1 MQTLY
6 GFVHNNPTHQVD
18 SVGLQPVNVVDVVS
32 VPCCSCCC
40 PEDISADIGNLELKT
55 ELFSV
60 GPFVDGNYYK
70 DIWQHPVKINIDL
83 SYDNPGAQNSDCTF
97 EYWEWVDE
105 EGEGEFDQDWDDHAD
120 AYAAQWDART
130 KPCGSET
137 VAIPDFPGVRARWS
151 PNASGPW
158 NSRDVTKV
166 LKIKVIVKKGPGC
179 DCGLGWWHDKKTLC
193 LKQTIELFH
202 AAPKFPPTEMKEV
215 SCWGFGGP

>member
-1 MQTLY
+1 MVAFAKPHLKPHTPDRSAKDSGHRFYSPEISRWLNRDPIGEWDMQTLY

-130 KPCGSET
+130 KTCRGAYSHL
-137 VAIPDFPGVRARWS
+137 S
-151 PNASGPW
+151 
-158 NSRDVTKV
+158 
-166 LKIKVIVKKGPGC
+166 
-179 DCGLGWWHDKKTLC
+179 DK
-193 LKQTIELFH
+193 E
-202 AAPKFPPTEMKEV
+202 EEE
-215 SCWGFGGP
+215 